1 LAPPAPN
8 GNFSSRQTRHLPGTR
23 EAPLAVPESH
33 PARKRRFER
42 FSGPGF

>member
-23 EAPLAVPESH
+23 VRPS
-33 PARKRRFER
+33 
-42 FSGPGF
+42 PGAAA